1 MRFWRLRRLW
11 LGLGLG
17 LGLRLGRLL
26 LVMGRVCVLLTG
38 AIFRLRRRAQVVRA
52 GFDNVTSYL
61 QSCDG
66 GARVTRARG
75 RRLGGQF
82 IEKF

>member
-1 MRFWRLRRLW
+1 
-11 LGLGLG
+11 LGLW
-17 LGLRLGRLL
+17 LGRLL
-26 LVMGRVCVLLTG
+26 LVMGRVRVLLTG
-38 AIFRLRRRAQVVRA
+38 LPSDSVRHAQVVRA
-52 GFDNVTSYL
+52 GIDRFGVATTSCL
-61 QSCDG
+61 QSYEG